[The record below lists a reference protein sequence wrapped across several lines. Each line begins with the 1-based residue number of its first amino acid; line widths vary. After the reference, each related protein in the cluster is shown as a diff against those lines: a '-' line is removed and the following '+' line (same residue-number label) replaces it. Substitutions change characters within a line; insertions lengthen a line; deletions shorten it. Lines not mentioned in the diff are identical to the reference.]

1 VEAPYHP
8 LRVAEVVEETAD
20 ARSLILEIP
29 EALRPL
35 FAYRPGQFLTFRVPV
50 DGKRL
55 VRCYSLASSPD
66 VEGVHKVTVKR
77 VAGGRVSNWM
87 NEAVR
92 AGDVL
97 EVMRPAGR
105 FLLTDRKGEV
115 VLFGAGSGITPVIS
129 ILKSALAAGRPA
141 RLLYA
146 NRDRDSIIF
155 RDELAALAARYG
167 DRLRLVHRLDV
178 EEGFCDAAVVR
189 KFAAGAADADYYVCG
204 PGPFMDLVE
213 RELLA
218 SDVPRERLF
227 IERFEYAGDGA
238 PRDVAAEAAAAAGT
252 GAAADGSAVAV
263 IRLDG
268 AEREVEVKS
277 GETIVQAARRAG
289 LEPPTSCEEG
299 YCACCMARLREGTG
313 EMKANDVLTPSQL
326 AEGWVLTCQL
336 CPTSKRLRVEYPD

>member
-1 VEAPYHP
+1 VEGPYHP
-8 LRVAEVVEETAD
+8 LRVAEVVDETAD
-20 ARSLILEIP
+20 ARSLVLDVP

-55 VRCYSLASSPD
+55 VRCYSLASAPD
-66 VEGVHKVTVKR
+66 VEGGHKVTVKR

-87 NEAVR
+87 NESVR

-105 FLLTDRKGEV
+105 FLLTEGKGEV

-146 NRDRDSIIF
+146 NRDRESIIF
-155 RDELAALAARYG
+155 RDEIAVLEARYG
-167 DRLRLVHRLDV
+167 DRLRVVHRLDV
-178 EEGFCDAAVVR
+178 EHGFCDAGAVR
-189 KFAAGAADADYYVCG
+189 AFASDAAGADHYVCG
-204 PGPFMDLVE
+204 PAPFMDLVE
-213 RELLA
+213 RELVALG
-218 SDVPRERLF
+218 VPRERLF

-238 PRDVAAEAAAAAGT
+238 PRDLAAGDATAPAAAG
-252 GAAADGSAVAV
+252 DGTAIAT

-268 AEREVEVKS
+268 AEQDVPVKP

-326 AEGWVLTCQL
+326 AESWVLTCQL

>member
-1 VEAPYHP
+1 VEAPYHAI
-8 LRVAEVVEETAD
+8 RVAAVVDETAD
-20 ARSLILEIP
+20 ARSLVLEVP
-29 EALRPL
+29 EALRDL

-55 VRCYSLASSPD
+55 VRCYSLASAPD
-66 VEGVHKVTVKR
+66 VDGGHKVTVKR

-87 NEAVR
+87 NESVK

-105 FLLTDRKGEV
+105 FCLTDGASEV

-129 ILKSALAAGRPA
+129 ILKTALAVGRRA

-155 RDELAALAARYG
+155 REELAALERRYP
-167 DRLRLVHRLDV
+167 DLLRVVHRLDV
-178 EEGFCDAAVVR
+178 EHGFADAATIR
-189 KFAAGAADADYYVCG
+189 SFARGAQDADVYVCG
-204 PGPFMDLVE
+204 PAPFMDLVE
-213 RELLA
+213 REILA
-218 SDVPRERLF
+218 TGTPRERLF

-238 PRDVAAEAAAAAGT
+238 PRDLATEPTAASD
-252 GAAADGSAVAV
+252 GATVAV

-268 AEREVEVKS
+268 AEREVDVNP

-313 EMKANDVLTPSQL
+313 EMKANDVLTDGQL

-336 CPTSKRLRVEYPD
+336 CPTSKRVRVEYPD

>member
-1 VEAPYHP
+1 VEGPYHP
-8 LRVAEVVEETAD
+8 LRVAEVVQETAD

-29 EALRPL
+29 EALRPR

-66 VEGVHKVTVKR
+66 VESVHKVTVKR

-87 NEAVR
+87 NESVR

-97 EVMRPAGR
+97 EVMPPAGR
-105 FLLTDRKGEV
+105 FLLTEGRGEV

-146 NRDRDSIIF
+146 NRDRGSVIF
-155 RDELAALAARYG
+155 RDELAALAARHG
-167 DRLRLVHRLDV
+167 DRLRVVHRLDV
-178 EEGFCDAAVVR
+178 EDGYCDAAAVR
-189 KFAAGAADADYYVCG
+189 AFAGGAADADHYVCG
-204 PGPFMDLVE
+204 PAPFMDLVE

-218 SDVPRERLF
+218 GGVPRERLF
-227 IERFEYAGDGA
+227 IERFEYAGD
-238 PRDVAAEAAAAAGT
+238 VAAEAAARPGAGAVT
-252 GAAADGSAVAV
+252 DGAAVAV

-268 AEREVEVKS
+268 AEREVEVKP

-313 EMKANDVLTPSQL
+313 EMKTNDVLTPSQL

>member
-1 VEAPYHP
+1 MEGPYHP
-8 LRVAEVVEETAD
+8 LRVAEVVDETAD
-20 ARSLILEIP
+20 ARSLVLDVP

-55 VRCYSLASSPD
+55 VRCYSLASAPD
-66 VEGVHKVTVKR
+66 VEGGHKVTVKR

-87 NEAVR
+87 NESVR

-105 FLLTDRKGEV
+105 FLLTGRDAEV

-129 ILKSALAAGRPA
+129 ILKSALAGGRRA

-155 RDELAALAARYG
+155 RDEIAALERRYP
-167 DRLRLVHRLDV
+167 DRLRVVHRLDV
-178 EEGFCDAAVVR
+178 EHGFADAAAVR
-189 KFAAGAADADYYVCG
+189 GFAASAGDADHYVCG

-213 RELLA
+213 RELVA
-218 SDVPRERLF
+218 SGVPRERLF

-238 PRDVAAEAAAAAGT
+238 PRDLVAEPAAASV
-252 GAAADGSAVAV
+252 ADGATIAT

-268 AEREVEVKS
+268 AERDVDVKP

-299 YCACCMARLREGTG
+299 YCACCMARLREGAG

-336 CPTSKRLRVEYPD
+336 CPTTKRVRIEYPD